1 MVFIKDLLV
10 VPRTRGRNGGGAQP
24 VEDEEGG
31 ATVEGTGS
39 GFVWDSLG
47 HIVSTFNFILLFGSV
62 LSSFR

>member
-10 VPRTRGRNGGGAQP
+10 APPPRTRGRDGGGAQP

-47 HIVSTFNFILLFGSV
+47 HIVSTLIFLGSV